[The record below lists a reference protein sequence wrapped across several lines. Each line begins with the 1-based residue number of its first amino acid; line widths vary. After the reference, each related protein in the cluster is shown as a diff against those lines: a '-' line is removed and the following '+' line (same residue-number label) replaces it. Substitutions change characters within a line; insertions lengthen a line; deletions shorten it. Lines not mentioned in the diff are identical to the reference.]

1 MHHFFCPIQEN
12 QSLYTL
18 DLNDSHHLSVVL
30 RAKQGDSIQIL
41 DGKGGLYQAQIL
53 FLNPKQTQIEIT
65 QKLKQAEPRSYTIQ
79 IAFCPTKNIDRTE
92 WFIEKACEL
101 GVDEIILFTS
111 ARSERKTVNME
122 RLERIVRAAV
132 KQSLHLYYP
141 ILQQLC
147 TFEALLENK
156 DTMNGVAT
164 QKYIAHCQEGEKVNI
179 FNLPNTQNNVLF
191 LIGPEGDFTHS
202 ELRAAENKNFIPISL
217 GDFRL
222 RTETAALFSIFEMVR
237 RRQLG

>member
-1 MHHFFCPIQEN
+1 MHHFLCPIQEN
-12 QSLYTL
+12 QSFYTL

-30 RAKQGDSIQIL
+30 RAKRGDIIQIL
-41 DGKGGLYQAQIL
+41 DGKGGLHEAQIL
-53 FLNPKQTQIEIT
+53 ILNPKQTQIEI
-65 QKLKQAEPRSYTIQ
+65 KRRLKQEEPRSYKIQ

-141 ILQQLC
+141 ILQPLC
-147 TFEALLENK
+147 TFDVLLEKNAM
-156 DTMNGVAT
+156 DEVYV
-164 QKYIAHCQEGEKVNI
+164 QKYIAHCQEEKKTNI
-179 FNLPNTQNNVLF
+179 FNLPSIKNNFLL
-191 LIGPEGDFTHS
+191 LIGPEGDFTNS
-202 ELRAAENKNFIPISL
+202 ELKKAENKNFFPISL

-222 RTETAALFSIFEMVR
+222 RTETAALFSVFEMVR
-237 RRQLG
+237 RRAIG